1 MSKYFKRRQEVRRL
15 ILGLLP
21 VSGFPGIA
29 GAHTLSAEESLLPQ
43 LGHQVFGLHHLP
55 LTTILIFGGIIL
67 LRRSLHNNA
76 RRNNSP
82 PQ

>member
-1 MSKYFKRRQEVRRL
+1 MSRFFKRRQEMGRL
-15 ILGLLP
+15 IFSLLL

-55 LTTILIFGGIIL
+55 LMTLLIFGGIIL
-67 LRRSLHNNA
+67 LRRSLHNNT
-76 RRNNSP
+76 RRSKRP